1 MRIQAAHST
10 PSFAFGGLCLMW
22 VIVMKVVSESHVKRT
37 DRVGILELFFCVLAA
52 YLNPRKWHDMVPIYC
67 PPCPVYQESQ
77 ARRKGESCPKQGLA
91 GECFGL
97 LPLAQMKQ
105 LRSSSCVR
113 IRAVLGSELDP
124 ACAWLSLAGS
134 RPCGFRKVSPDVGGG
149 SSGRLGLRPGH
160 SGTS

>member
-1 MRIQAAHST
+1 
-10 PSFAFGGLCLMW
+10 
-22 VIVMKVVSESHVKRT
+22 MKVVSESHVKRT

-67 PPCPVYQESQ
+67 PPCPVCQESQ
-77 ARRKGESCPKQGLA
+77 ARRKRESCPKQGLA

-134 RPCGFRKVSPDVGGG
+134 RPIKGKQREMGGFRCLKIKENNRWLLSEQKELQEVSPGIF
-149 SSGRLGLRPGH
+149 
-160 SGTS
+160 